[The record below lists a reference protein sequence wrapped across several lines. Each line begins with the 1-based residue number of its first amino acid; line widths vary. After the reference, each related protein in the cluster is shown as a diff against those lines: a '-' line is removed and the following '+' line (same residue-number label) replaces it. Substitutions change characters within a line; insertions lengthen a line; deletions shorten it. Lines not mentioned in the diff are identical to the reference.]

1 MTRQDKRVTL
11 GKLGENLIRDKIVG
25 ATKTD
30 NWFDSK
36 KDGTIGTRTY
46 EVKTARLIHIHQG
59 FFLDKSQYEKI
70 DNVDIN
76 FYVRVPESPAQKIK
90 YYRYYANRWIEEIE
104 MNGTIGRIYHIDHM
118 DYIGIEK
125 DPKMTMEALELSKSL
140 STHGRFI

>member
-1 MTRQDKRVTL
+1 MTRQNKTVTL

-30 NWFDSK
+30 DWFDST

-46 EVKTARLIHIHQG
+46 EVKTSRLNNKHQG
-59 FFLDKSQYEKI
+59 FFLDESQYEKI

-90 YYRYYANRWIEEIE
+90 YYRYYANRWIEQIE

-140 STHGRFI
+140 STYGRFI